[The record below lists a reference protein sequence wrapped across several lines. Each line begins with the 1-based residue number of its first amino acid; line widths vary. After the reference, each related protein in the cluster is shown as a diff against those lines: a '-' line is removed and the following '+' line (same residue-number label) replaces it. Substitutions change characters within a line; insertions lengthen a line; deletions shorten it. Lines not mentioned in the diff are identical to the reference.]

1 MTPDEADS
9 VLLQMSAVWW
19 SSKLGT
25 DTLKKWHNFLEE
37 REAEICMDVVAQLA
51 IDRARWPSFNE
62 FWVAYQMKKRRQNES
77 AANGGQLPGVK
88 YLSKEENARRMKE
101 LRATLKPSEALP

>member
-19 SSKLGT
+19 SSKLPT

-37 REAEICMDVVAQLA
+37 REAGICIDVIAQLA
-51 IDRARWPSFNE
+51 VDRARWPSFNE
-62 FWVAYQMKKRRQNES
+62 FWIAYQTKKRRQNES

-88 YLSKEENARRMKE
+88 YLSKEENARRMRE
-101 LRATLKPSEALP
+101 LRATLNTSDALP

>member
-37 REAEICMDVVAQLA
+37 RDGEICMNVIAALA
-51 IDRARWPSFNE
+51 VDRARWPSFNE
-62 FWVAYQMKKRRQNES
+62 FWIAYQTQKRRQNES
-77 AANGGQLPGVK
+77 ATNGGQLPGVE
-88 YLSKEENARRMKE
+88 YLPKEENARRIRE